1 MASIQTLG
9 IVANREV
16 PGAREAVRRALA
28 VAAEAGVETLLSRKM
43 ARWLGEQEGQG
54 KLKEIAERCEL
65 MLVFGGDGTFLRA
78 ARSSE
83 AADVPLLGIN
93 MGSLGFL
100 TLLKLEDMEI
110 ALKSILAG
118 EYRQEARMRL
128 TAKLIREGGSQGSYL
143 ALNDAV
149 IHMSHGNRLVEFM
162 ISVSG
167 QYLGAYRADGLIV
180 ATPTGST
187 AYSLS
192 AGGPIVHPTMDAL
205 VATPI
210 SPHALSIRPILVG
223 GEEEISIRIGRRSGE
238 AILALDGMVNV
249 WLQPDDEIRIRRADR
264 PLNMLLP
271 LDFNYY
277 GLVSEKLGWGTP
289 DGR

>member
-1 MASIQTLG
+1 MAPIKTLG
-9 IVANREV
+9 IIANREV
-16 PGAREAVRRALA
+16 PGAREAVEQAQK
-28 VAAEAGVETLLSRKM
+28 VAREAGVRILLDRKM
-43 ARWLGEQEGQG
+43 ARWLGGRESPG
-54 KLKEIAERCEL
+54 KLKDFADQCDL
-65 MLVFGGDGTFLRA
+65 LLVFGGDGTFLRA
-78 ARSSE
+78 ARKCE
-83 AADVPLLGIN
+83 AATVPLLGIN

-100 TLLKLEDMEI
+100 TLLRLDEMAA
-110 ALKSILAG
+110 ALKPILAG

-128 TAKLIREGGSQGSYL
+128 TARLFRDGEVQGSYL

-149 IHMSHGNRLVEFM
+149 MHMSHGNRLVEFM

-167 QYLGAYRADGLIV
+167 QYLGSYRADGLIV

-223 GEEEISIRIGRRSGE
+223 GEEEISIRIGHRSGE
-238 AILALDGMVNV
+238 AILALDGILNV
-249 WLQPDDEIRIRRADR
+249 WLQTEDEVRIRRADR
-264 PLNMLLP
+264 PLNLLLP
-271 LDFNYY
+271 CDFNYY
-277 GLVSEKLGWGTP
+277 GLVSDKLGWGSP
-289 DGR
+289 GGR

>member
-1 MASIQTLG
+1 MGSIETLG
-9 IVANREV
+9 IIANREV
-16 PGAREAVRRALA
+16 PGAREAVERALA
-28 VAAEAGVETLLSRKM
+28 VAEDAGVRTMVDRKM
-43 ARWLGEQEGQG
+43 ARWLGNREGNG
-54 KLKEIAERCEL
+54 RLKEFIEHCDL
-65 MLVFGGDGTFLRA
+65 LLVFGGDGTFLRT
-78 ARSSE
+78 ARKCE
-83 AADVPLLGIN
+83 ATDVPLLGIN

-100 TLLKLEDMEI
+100 TLLRLDEMEA
-110 ALKSILAG
+110 ALKAVLAG
-118 EYRQEARMRL
+118 EYRREARMRL
-128 TAKLIREGGSQGSYL
+128 TARLFRDGKAQGSYL

-149 IHMSHGNRLVEFM
+149 MHMSHGNRLVEFM
-162 ISVSG
+162 VSVSD

-223 GEEEISIRIGRRSGE
+223 GEEEICIRIGQRSGE
-238 AILALDGMVNV
+238 AILSLDGIVNV
-249 WLQPDDEIRIRRADR
+249 WLQTDDEVRIRKANQA
-264 PLNMLLP
+264 LKILLP
-271 LDFNYY
+271 IDFSYY
-277 GLVSEKLGWGTP
+277 GLVSEKLGWGSP